1 MGFNRKVVSQQGL
14 GFTTLDFNALRK
26 QQVERDQML
35 AEAAKLENERLNEE
49 KIAYERDAAL
59 KANHRALMKNY
70 RGAGINAL
78 AASIPNAILVECF
91 NTVFVKA
98 LPHDTDYVDENIKT
112 IKNMGAMYVKKIGGV
127 KALAESANRTNSPF
141 LRALLEFCNEFSQ
154 AIIMERVKEINEAE
168 TEEEIKEMI
177 SPQLNDEERNTILV
191 KMDKLGSDEL
201 AEMISNKVIDVVRDE
216 QQREKD
222 QAEILDTM
230 EKDMNE
236 DPNDVKVDDREDTTA
251 DDVAEAAK
259 HVAETYNPLT
269 RTFNYDKKDTNKSFF
284 FSLMQGIATKVLKES
299 TQTESTT
306 VETPQVLLENPLNL
320 NIFDVYMQDKNEDLD
335 DLRRMDMTDTGEI
348 ARTTSLDKDF
358 ILSEAL
364 LQYTMFETAHT
375 MKLVNITLDDIRQ
388 QADYMRKGC

>member
-1 MGFNRKVVSQQGL
+1 MGFNRKVVRQQGL

-78 AASIPNAILVECF
+78 AASIPNAILAECF

-98 LPHDTDYVDENIKT
+98 LPHDTDYVDENINT

-141 LRALLEFCNEFSQ
+141 LRTLLEFCNEFSQ

-299 TQTESTT
+299 TQTESTK

>member
-1 MGFNRKVVSQQGL
+1 MGFNRKVVRQQGL

-78 AASIPNAILVECF
+78 AASIPNAILAECF

-236 DPNDVKVDDREDTTA
+236 DPNMPEVDDREDTTA

-299 TQTESTT
+299 TQTESTK

>member
-1 MGFNRKVVSQQGL
+1 MGFNRKVVRQQGL

-26 QQVERDQML
+26 QQV
-35 AEAAKLENERLNEE
+35 ENERLNEE

-78 AASIPNAILVECF
+78 AASIPNAILAECF

-98 LPHDTDYVDENIKT
+98 LPHDTDYVDENINT

-299 TQTESTT
+299 TQTESTH

>member
-1 MGFNRKVVSQQGL
+1 MGFNRKVVRQQGL

-78 AASIPNAILVECF
+78 AASIPNAILAECF

-98 LPHDTDYVDENIKT
+98 LPHDKDYVDENINT

-127 KALAESANRTNSPF
+127 KALAESTNRTNSPF

-299 TQTESTT
+299 TQTESTK

>member
-1 MGFNRKVVSQQGL
+1 MGFNRKVVRQQGL

-78 AASIPNAILVECF
+78 AASIPNAILAECF

-236 DPNDVKVDDREDTTA
+236 DPNAVEVDDREDTTA

-299 TQTESTT
+299 TQTESTK

>member
-1 MGFNRKVVSQQGL
+1 MGFNRKVVRQQGL

-78 AASIPNAILVECF
+78 AASIPNAILAECF

-127 KALAESANRTNSPF
+127 KALAESTNRTNSPF

-299 TQTESTT
+299 TQTESTH

>member
-1 MGFNRKVVSQQGL
+1 MGFNRKVVRQQGL

-78 AASIPNAILVECF
+78 AASIPNAILAECF

-98 LPHDTDYVDENIKT
+98 LPHDTDYVDENINT

-259 HVAETYNPLT
+259 HVADSYNPLT

-299 TQTESTT
+299 TQTESTK

>member
-1 MGFNRKVVSQQGL
+1 MGFNRKVVRQQGL

-78 AASIPNAILVECF
+78 AASIPNAILAECF

-127 KALAESANRTNSPF
+127 KTLAESANRTNSPF

-299 TQTESTT
+299 TQTESTH

>member
-1 MGFNRKVVSQQGL
+1 MGFNRKVVRQQGL

-26 QQVERDQML
+26 QQIERDQML

-78 AASIPNAILVECF
+78 AASIPNAILAECF

-141 LRALLEFCNEFSQ
+141 LRSLLEFCNEFSQ

-236 DPNDVKVDDREDTTA
+236 DPNAVEVDDREDTKA

-299 TQTESTT
+299 TQTESTK

>member
-1 MGFNRKVVSQQGL
+1 MGFNRKVVRQQGL

-78 AASIPNAILVECF
+78 AASIPNAILAECF

-98 LPHDTDYVDENIKT
+98 LPHDTDYVYENIKT

-299 TQTESTT
+299 TQTESTH

>member
-1 MGFNRKVVSQQGL
+1 MGFNRKVVRQQGL

-78 AASIPNAILVECF
+78 AASIPNAILAECF

-98 LPHDTDYVDENIKT
+98 LPHDTDYVDENINT

-259 HVAETYNPLT
+259 HVAESYNPLT

-299 TQTESTT
+299 TQTESTH

>member
-1 MGFNRKVVSQQGL
+1 MGFNRKVVRQQGL

-78 AASIPNAILVECF
+78 AASIPNAILAECF
-91 NTVFVKA
+91 NTVFVKS

-141 LRALLEFCNEFSQ
+141 LRTLLEFCNEFSQ

-299 TQTESTT
+299 TQTESTH

>member
-1 MGFNRKVVSQQGL
+1 MGFNRKVVRQQGL

-78 AASIPNAILVECF
+78 AASIPNAILAECF

-98 LPHDTDYVDENIKT
+98 LPHDTDYVDENINT

-127 KALAESANRTNSPF
+127 KALAESANHTNSPF
-141 LRALLEFCNEFSQ
+141 LRTLLEFCNEFSQ

-299 TQTESTT
+299 TQTESTH

>member
-1 MGFNRKVVSQQGL
+1 MGFNRKVVRQQGL

-78 AASIPNAILVECF
+78 AASIPNAILAECF

-236 DPNDVKVDDREDTTA
+236 DPNDVKIDDREDTTA

-299 TQTESTT
+299 TQTESTK

>member
-1 MGFNRKVVSQQGL
+1 MGFNRKVVRQQGL

-78 AASIPNAILVECF
+78 AASIPNAILAECF

-141 LRALLEFCNEFSQ
+141 LHALLEFCNEFSQ

-299 TQTESTT
+299 TQTESTK

>member
-1 MGFNRKVVSQQGL
+1 MGFNRKVVRQQGL

-78 AASIPNAILVECF
+78 AASIPNAILAECF

-141 LRALLEFCNEFSQ
+141 LRTLLEFCNEFSQ

-251 DDVAEAAK
+251 DDVTEAAK

-299 TQTESTT
+299 TQTESTK

-388 QADYMRKGC
+388 QADYMRKGY

>member
-1 MGFNRKVVSQQGL
+1 MGFNRKVVRQQGL

-78 AASIPNAILVECF
+78 AASIPNAILAECF

-236 DPNDVKVDDREDTTA
+236 DPNAVEVDDREDTKA

>member
-1 MGFNRKVVSQQGL
+1 MGFNRKVVRQQGL

-78 AASIPNAILVECF
+78 AASIPNAILAECF

-98 LPHDTDYVDENIKT
+98 LPHDTDYVDENINT

-236 DPNDVKVDDREDTTA
+236 DPNAVEVDDREDTTA

-306 VETPQVLLENPLNL
+306 VETPKVLLENPLNL

>member
-1 MGFNRKVVSQQGL
+1 MGFNRKVVRQQGL

-78 AASIPNAILVECF
+78 AASIPNAILAECF

-112 IKNMGAMYVKKIGGV
+112 IKNMGAIGGV

-299 TQTESTT
+299 TQTESTH

>member
-1 MGFNRKVVSQQGL
+1 MGFNRKVVRQQGL

-78 AASIPNAILVECF
+78 AASIPNAILAECF

-112 IKNMGAMYVKKIGGV
+112 IKNMGAMYVKKIGGM

-259 HVAETYNPLT
+259 HVAESYNPLT

>member
-1 MGFNRKVVSQQGL
+1 MGFNRKVVRQQGL

-78 AASIPNAILVECF
+78 AASIPNAILAECF
-91 NTVFVKA
+91 NTVFVKS
-98 LPHDTDYVDENIKT
+98 LPHDKDYVDENINT

-154 AIIMERVKEINEAE
+154 AVIMERVKEINEAE

-299 TQTESTT
+299 TQTESTK

>member
-1 MGFNRKVVSQQGL
+1 MGFNRKVVRQQGL

-26 QQVERDQML
+26 QQVERDQLL

-78 AASIPNAILVECF
+78 AASIPNDILAECF

-251 DDVAEAAK
+251 DDVAEAPK

-299 TQTESTT
+299 TQTESTK

>member
-1 MGFNRKVVSQQGL
+1 MGFNRKVVRQQGL

-78 AASIPNAILVECF
+78 AASIPNAILAECF

-98 LPHDTDYVDENIKT
+98 LPHDTDYVDENINT

-127 KALAESANRTNSPF
+127 KALAESANHTNSPF

-299 TQTESTT
+299 TQTESTY

>member
-1 MGFNRKVVSQQGL
+1 MGFNRKVVRQQGL

-78 AASIPNAILVECF
+78 AASIPNAILAECF
-91 NTVFVKA
+91 NTVFVKS
-98 LPHDTDYVDENIKT
+98 LPHDTDYVDENINT

>member
-1 MGFNRKVVSQQGL
+1 MGFNRKVVRQQGL

-78 AASIPNAILVECF
+78 AASIPNAILAECF

-98 LPHDTDYVDENIKT
+98 LPHDTDYVDENINT

-236 DPNDVKVDDREDTTA
+236 DPNAVEVDDREDTAA

-299 TQTESTT
+299 TQTESTH

>member
-1 MGFNRKVVSQQGL
+1 MGFNRKVVRQQGL

-78 AASIPNAILVECF
+78 AASIPNAILAECF
-91 NTVFVKA
+91 NIVFVKA
-98 LPHDTDYVDENIKT
+98 LPHDTDYVDENINT

-141 LRALLEFCNEFSQ
+141 LRTLLEFCNEFSQ

-236 DPNDVKVDDREDTTA
+236 DPNDVKVDDREDTAA

-299 TQTESTT
+299 TQTESTH

>member
-1 MGFNRKVVSQQGL
+1 MGFNRKVVRQQGL

-26 QQVERDQML
+26 QQVERDQIL

-78 AASIPNAILVECF
+78 AASIPNAILAECF

-299 TQTESTT
+299 TQTESTK

>member
-1 MGFNRKVVSQQGL
+1 MGFNRKVVRQQGL

-78 AASIPNAILVECF
+78 AASIPNAILAECF

-177 SPQLNDEERNTILV
+177 SPQLDDEERNTILV

-236 DPNDVKVDDREDTTA
+236 DPNTPEVDDREDTTA

-259 HVAETYNPLT
+259 HVAESYNPLT
-269 RTFNYDKKDTNKSFF
+269 RTFNYDKKDNNKSFF

-299 TQTESTT
+299 TQTESIK

>member
-1 MGFNRKVVSQQGL
+1 MGFNRKVVRQQGL

-78 AASIPNAILVECF
+78 AASIPNAILAECF

-236 DPNDVKVDDREDTTA
+236 DPNEVKVDDREDTTA

-299 TQTESTT
+299 TQTESTH

>member
-1 MGFNRKVVSQQGL
+1 MGFNRKVVRQQGL

-78 AASIPNAILVECF
+78 AASIPNAILAECF

-141 LRALLEFCNEFSQ
+141 LRTLLEFCNEFSQ

-259 HVAETYNPLT
+259 HVAESYNPLT

-299 TQTESTT
+299 TQTESTK

>member
-1 MGFNRKVVSQQGL
+1 MGFNRKVVRQQGL

-78 AASIPNAILVECF
+78 AASIPNAILAECF

-141 LRALLEFCNEFSQ
+141 LRTLLDFCNEFSQ

-299 TQTESTT
+299 TQTESTH

>member
-1 MGFNRKVVSQQGL
+1 MGFNRKVVRQQGL

-78 AASIPNAILVECF
+78 AASIPNAILAECF

-127 KALAESANRTNSPF
+127 KALAESANRTNSQF

-236 DPNDVKVDDREDTTA
+236 DPNAVEVDDREDTTA

-299 TQTESTT
+299 TQTESTH

>member
-1 MGFNRKVVSQQGL
+1 MGFNRKVVRQQGL

-78 AASIPNAILVECF
+78 AASIPNAILAECF

-236 DPNDVKVDDREDTTA
+236 DPNAVEVDDREDTTA

-299 TQTESTT
+299 TQTESTH

>member
-1 MGFNRKVVSQQGL
+1 MGFNRKVVRQQGL

-78 AASIPNAILVECF
+78 AASIPNAILAECF

-98 LPHDTDYVDENIKT
+98 LPHDTDYVDENINT

-251 DDVAEAAK
+251 DDVVEAAK

-299 TQTESTT
+299 TQTESTH

-348 ARTTSLDKDF
+348 ARTASLDKDF

>member
-1 MGFNRKVVSQQGL
+1 MGFNRKVVRQQGL

-78 AASIPNAILVECF
+78 AASIPNAILAECF

-98 LPHDTDYVDENIKT
+98 LPHDTDYVDENIKS

-299 TQTESTT
+299 TQTESTK

>member
-1 MGFNRKVVSQQGL
+1 MGFNRKVVRQQGL

-78 AASIPNAILVECF
+78 AASIPNAILAECF
-91 NTVFVKA
+91 NTVFVKS

-299 TQTESTT
+299 TQTESTH

>member
-1 MGFNRKVVSQQGL
+1 MGFNRKVVRQQGL
-14 GFTTLDFNALRK
+14 GFTKLDFNALRK
-26 QQVERDQML
+26 QQVERDQIL
-35 AEAAKLENERLNEE
+35 AEAARLENERLNEE
-49 KIAYERDAAL
+49 KVAYERDAAL

-70 RGAGINAL
+70 RGAGINTL
-78 AASIPNAILVECF
+78 AATIPNAVLAECF
-91 NTVFVKA
+91 NAVFVKA
-98 LPHDTDYVDENIKT
+98 LPHDKDYVSENINT
-112 IKNMGAMYVKKIGGV
+112 IKNFGAMYIKKIGGV
-127 KALAESANRTNSPF
+127 KTLAESANRTNSPF
-141 LRALLEFCNEFSQ
+141 LRTLLEFCNEFSQ

-168 TEEEIKEMI
+168 SEQEIKEMI
-177 SPQLNDEERNTILV
+177 SPQLDDEERNTILV

-236 DPNDVKVDDREDTTA
+236 DANKVEVDDREDTSA

-259 HVAETYNPLT
+259 HVAESYNPLT
-269 RTFNYDKKDTNKSFF
+269 RTFNYDKKDNNKSFF

-299 TQTESTT
+299 TQTESTN
-306 VETPQVLLENPLNL
+306 VQTPQVLLENPLNL
-320 NIFDVYMQDKNEDLD
+320 NVFDIYMQDKNEDLD
-335 DLRRMDMTDTGEI
+335 DLRRMDMTDNGEI

-358 ILSEAL
+358 VLSEAL

>member
-1 MGFNRKVVSQQGL
+1 MGFNRKVVRQQGL

-78 AASIPNAILVECF
+78 AASIPNAILAECF

-98 LPHDTDYVDENIKT
+98 LPHDTDYVDENINT

-299 TQTESTT
+299 TQTESTH
-306 VETPQVLLENPLNL
+306 VETPQMLLENPLNL

>member
-1 MGFNRKVVSQQGL
+1 MGFNRKVVRQQGL

-78 AASIPNAILVECF
+78 AASIPNAILAECF

-127 KALAESANRTNSPF
+127 KALAESTNRTNSPF

-236 DPNDVKVDDREDTTA
+236 DPNAVEVDDREDTTA

-299 TQTESTT
+299 TQTESTH